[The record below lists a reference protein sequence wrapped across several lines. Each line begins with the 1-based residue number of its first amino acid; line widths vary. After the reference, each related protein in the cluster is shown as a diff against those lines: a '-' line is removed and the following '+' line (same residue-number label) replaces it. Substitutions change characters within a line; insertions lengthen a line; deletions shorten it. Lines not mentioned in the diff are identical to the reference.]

1 MENQDESSWRE
12 LQTVTTATRVIE
24 ALAELDGA
32 GVTELASHLELSK
45 SSVHAHLAT
54 LRKADYLTKDGDEYR
69 LSYQFLLLGEYVR
82 NGSLLFQFGRAKINH
97 LAQETG
103 HYAHLFTEENGLGI
117 NIHESR
123 GEEASDYEY
132 QSRKLQQREPLH
144 VTASGKA
151 ILAYLPEDRVR
162 EIVQEHGL
170 PQMTEN
176 TITREEELLE
186 ELETIRNRGFAI
198 NDEEEIAGFRAV
210 AAPVRIQGDEILGSI
225 SVSGPTAFFSEEKLR
240 DDISDRVMN
249 TAGMIEVEINMSD
262 ESI

>member
-1 MENQDESSWRE
+1 MENKNESSWRE
-12 LQTVTTATRVIE
+12 LKTVTTATKIIQ

-32 GVTELASHLELSK
+32 GVTELAAHLELSK

-54 LRKADYLTKDGDEYR
+54 LREADYLTKAGDEYQ

-117 NIHESR
+117 NIYESR
-123 GEEASDYEY
+123 GDDASDYEY
-132 QSRKLQQREPLH
+132 QSKKLQQREPLH

-151 ILAYLPEDRVR
+151 ILAHLPESRVR
-162 EIVQEHGL
+162 EIVQRHGL
-170 PQMTEN
+170 PRMTEN
-176 TITREEELLE
+176 TITREEELFE
-186 ELETIRNRGFAI
+186 ELETIRDQGFAI

-210 AAPVRIQGDEILGSI
+210 AAPVRVHGDQILGSI
-225 SVSGPTAFFSEEKLR
+225 SISGPTAFFTEDKLR
-240 DDISDRVMN
+240 KELSERIMT
-249 TAGMIEVEINMSD
+249 TAGMIEVRINMSD
-262 ESI
+262 KL